1 MQTEGLKEKLAYLK
15 ENPNEEISALRGQA
29 TGQVSVKVDSALVMD
44 LAKTLSDMRSQY
56 ELMAENSQ
64 KDSEA

>member
-1 MQTEGLKEKLAYLK
+1 MK
-15 ENPNEEISALRGQA
+15 ENHDEEISALRGQV
-29 TGQVSVKVDSALVMD
+29 TDQISVEVDSALVMD

-64 KDSEA
+64 KGSEA

>member
-1 MQTEGLKEKLAYLK
+1 MQTEGLKEKLDCLK
-15 ENPNEEISALRGQA
+15 ENHDEEISALRGQV
-29 TGQVSVKVDSALVMD
+29 TDQISVEVDSALVMD

-64 KDSEA
+64 KGSEA

>member
-15 ENPNEEISALRGQA
+15 ENHDEEISALRGQV
-29 TGQVSVKVDSALVMD
+29 TGQVSVEVDSALVMD

-64 KDSEA
+64 KGSEA